1 MAIENP
7 RVATAIAGGFVLGVA
22 LQFLVRAP
30 VRGVSAPLLA
40 VLAARHPSY
49 LHLPMQGCILW
60 HNWWP
65 MLTGR
70 EVCIGCGFCS
80 AGRSGV
86 GMRVVRTCGV
96 LNLVLPIFPAFMYVL
111 VPMPAL
117 FFGGVGGTEQASCR
131 VDAGQ
136 IRTGF

>member
-1 MAIENP
+1 MKGSQIETQSLRFDLPIAGVLGVVEPMAIENP

-70 EVCIGCGFCS
+70 EVCIARGLCFAS
-80 AGRSGV
+80 RNGV
-86 GMRVVRTCGV
+86 GMRVV
-96 LNLVLPIFPAFMYVL
+96 
-111 VPMPAL
+111 
-117 FFGGVGGTEQASCR
+117 
-131 VDAGQ
+131 
-136 IRTGF
+136 